1 MTELPN
7 APLSFRWY
15 DALFNTARFQRYI
28 ANVADMEAHIH
39 QLRAQAIKDNRE
51 LDKRAEQLDECRNR
65 IAILTGAATEQN
77 TPYQVRGKHAGA
89 TSSRPMDRPFDAV
102 RSGDFACDSN
112 RRRRDDDSRTGYHE
126 SMSSQPDNSALLA
139 VAAVVL
145 MSDDVQ
151 AAPEPE
157 IPAQAVPCA
166 PAWREPETPAYVA
179 PEPQRESYTP
189 PSRSD
194 SYESPSR
201 NDSYESPSS
210 SSDNSSPSCD

>member
-1 MTELPN
+1 MTDLPN

-65 IAILTGAATEQN
+65 IAVLTGAATEQN
-77 TPYQVRGKHAGA
+77 SPYVVRGNHGVQNQRKQ
-89 TSSRPMDRPFDAV
+89 DRPLAAV
-102 RSGDFACDSN
+102 RSTDDMACDSN
-112 RRRRDDDSRTGYHE
+112 RRHHHHAPGSNYAE
-126 SMSSQPDNSALLA
+126 SPTVMHQQDNSALLA

-151 AAPEPE
+151 AAQEPE

-166 PAWREPETPAYVA
+166 PAYREPETPAYCA

-189 PSRSD
+189 PSRSE

-201 NDSYESPSS
+201 NDSYDSP
-210 SSDNSSPSCD
+210 SSDNSGPSSD

>member
-1 MTELPN
+1 MTDLPN

-28 ANVADMEAHIH
+28 SNVADMESHIH

-77 TPYQVRGKHAGA
+77 TPYQVRGNHGDVQ
-89 TSSRPMDRPFDAV
+89 DRPKSDV
-102 RSGDFACDSN
+102 RSGDMASDLN
-112 RRRRDDDSRTGYHE
+112 RRSRQQGYASHAHE
-126 SMSSQPDNSALLA
+126 NQTVTHQQDNSALLA

-145 MSDDVQ
+145 MSDDVR
-151 AAPEPE
+151 ATPEPE

-166 PAWREPETPAYVA
+166 PAWREPETPAYIAPTPAYCA
-179 PEPQRESYTP
+179 PEPQRESYSP

-194 SYESPSR
+194 SDY
-201 NDSYESPSS
+201 SPSS
-210 SSDNSSPSCD
+210 SGDSGSPTSSD

>member
-1 MTELPN
+1 MTDLPN

-65 IAILTGAATEQN
+65 IAVLTGAATEQN
-77 TPYQVRGKHAGA
+77 SPYQVRGNHA
-89 TSSRPMDRPFDAV
+89 SVVRP
-102 RSGDFACDSN
+102 GDVASDSN
-112 RRRRDDDSRTGYHE
+112 RRRREPAYATHAAE
-126 SMSSQPDNSALLA
+126 SQTVTHQQDNSALLA
-139 VAAVVL
+139 VAAVML

-157 IPAQAVPCA
+157 MPAQAVPCA

-189 PSRSD
+189 PSRSE

-201 NDSYESPSS
+201 NDSYDSPSS
-210 SSDNSSPSCD
+210 SSDNSSPSSD

>member
-1 MTELPN
+1 MTDLPN

-77 TPYQVRGKHAGA
+77 TPYQVRGNHGVQNQRKQ
-89 TSSRPMDRPFDAV
+89 DRPASAV
-102 RSGDFACDSN
+102 RPTDDMACDSN
-112 RRRRDDDSRTGYHE
+112 RRSREQGFASQAHE
-126 SMSSQPDNSALLA
+126 TQTVMHQQDNSALLA
-139 VAAVVL
+139 AAAVVL

-151 AAPEPE
+151 AVPEPE
-157 IPAQAVPCA
+157 MPAQAVPCA

-179 PEPQRESYTP
+179 PEPAYCAPEPQRESY
-189 PSRSD
+189 S
-194 SYESPSR
+194 SPSR
-201 NDSYESPSS
+201 NDSYDSP
-210 SSDNSSPSCD
+210 SSDNSSPSSD

>member
-1 MTELPN
+1 MTDLPN

-77 TPYQVRGKHAGA
+77 TPYQVRGNHGVQNQRKQD
-89 TSSRPMDRPFDAV
+89 RPMAAV
-102 RSGDFACDSN
+102 RSTDDMACDSN
-112 RRRRDDDSRTGYHE
+112 RRSREQGFASQAHE
-126 SMSSQPDNSALLA
+126 TQTVMHQQDNSALLA

-157 IPAQAVPCA
+157 MPAQAVPCA

-179 PEPQRESYTP
+179 PEPQRESYSP

-194 SYESPSR
+194 DTSSYDSPT
-201 NDSYESPSS
+201 
-210 SSDNSSPSCD
+210 SSD

>member
-1 MTELPN
+1 MTDLPN

-39 QLRAQAIKDNRE
+39 QLRAQAVKDNRE

-77 TPYQVRGKHAGA
+77 TPYQVRGNHGVQNQRKQD
-89 TSSRPMDRPFDAV
+89 RPMAAV
-102 RSGDFACDSN
+102 RSTDDMACDSN
-112 RRRRDDDSRTGYHE
+112 RRSREQGFASQAHE
-126 SMSSQPDNSALLA
+126 TQTVMHQQDNSALLA

-157 IPAQAVPCA
+157 MPAQAVPCA
-166 PAWREPETPAYVA
+166 PAWREPETPAYCAPEPAYCA
-179 PEPQRESYTP
+179 PEPQRESYSP

-194 SYESPSR
+194 DTSSYDSPT
-201 NDSYESPSS
+201 
-210 SSDNSSPSCD
+210 SSD

>member
-1 MTELPN
+1 MTDLPN
-7 APLSFRWY
+7 APLSFHWY

-39 QLRAQAIKDNRE
+39 QLRAQAVKDNRE

-77 TPYQVRGKHAGA
+77 TPYQVRGNHGVQNQRKQD
-89 TSSRPMDRPFDAV
+89 RPMAAV
-102 RSGDFACDSN
+102 RSTDDMACDSN
-112 RRRRDDDSRTGYHE
+112 RRSREQGFASQAHE
-126 SMSSQPDNSALLA
+126 TQTVMHQQDNSALLA

-157 IPAQAVPCA
+157 MPAQAVPCA
-166 PAWREPETPAYVA
+166 PAWREPETPAYCA
-179 PEPQRESYTP
+179 PEPQRESYSP

-194 SYESPSR
+194 DTSSYDSPT
-201 NDSYESPSS
+201 
-210 SSDNSSPSCD
+210 SSD